1 MAASRLTRMFSE
13 MLSLEAVRL
22 ISDNLL
28 TVIKSPEDLGV
39 RKNLAMAQYMAG
51 MSFTNVGLGI
61 VHSLAH
67 PLSAF
72 YDIPHGVANAVILP
86 YVLEFNAPVCLDRI
100 NRLAKAFDENYDG
113 DDVYEALEICT
124 DRIRSF
130 LKEVGLSMTLQQL
143 GVVYEDI
150 EMLAQSAYDDVS
162 TLDNPREVTVED
174 MIVIYKSMY

>member
-1 MAASRLTRMFSE
+1 M
-13 MLSLEAVRL
+13 
-22 ISDNLL
+22 
-28 TVIKSPEDLGV
+28 
-39 RKNLAMAQYMAG
+39 
-51 MSFTNVGLGI
+51 
-61 VHSLAH
+61 
-67 PLSAF
+67 
-72 YDIPHGVANAVILP
+72 
-86 YVLEFNAPVCLDRI
+86 CLDRI

>member
-1 MAASRLTRMFSE
+1 MAHAATIAGMAF
-13 MLSLEAVRL
+13 A
-22 ISDNLL
+22 NAF
-28 TVIKSPEDLGV
+28 LGV
-39 RKNLAMAQYMAG
+39 CHSMAHK
-51 MSFTNVGLGI
+51 LG
-61 VHSLAH
+61 
-67 PLSAF
+67 AF
-72 YDIPHGVANAVILP
+72 HHLPHGVANAVILP